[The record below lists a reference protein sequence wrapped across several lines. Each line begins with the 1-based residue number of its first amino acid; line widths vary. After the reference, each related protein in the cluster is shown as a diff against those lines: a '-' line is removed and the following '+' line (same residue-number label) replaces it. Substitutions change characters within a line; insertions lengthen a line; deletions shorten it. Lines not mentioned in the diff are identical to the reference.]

1 MAVSNAQ
8 IKKFINQFGELAV
21 AECNRRISEG
31 KPFILPSVCMAQSA
45 LESSWGTAGI
55 MTRANAFFGVK
66 AGGSWT
72 GKIYTADTWEVVDG
86 AVHNITANFRAYDSP
101 EESMRDYY
109 ELTTSASRYSA
120 ALSYG
125 LNKSQWLTPRET
137 VTALWAGGYATDNL
151 YVQKVMNTLNGRNMD
166 EWDAKID
173 GVTFNAAVPDEDKN
187 ILSTSLVDGS
197 YYIGDSGR
205 SIQITPDTGHV
216 VIGLDSPITVS
227 SLTAYTLV
235 LQSEY
240 VDSSELRA
248 YIYRV
253 TGDEVSKSTLTHLN
267 GDTVHIEPGQKV
279 YIEMFYEGSP
289 LRIGTLTSI
298 KLNARVYSDGKEV
311 VKSALAFFV
320 EIK

>member
-1 MAVSNAQ
+1 MAVSNTQ

-21 AECNRRISEG
+21 AECNRRIAEG

-72 GKIYTADTWEVVDG
+72 GKIYTADTWEVVNG

-109 ELTTSASRYSA
+109 ELTTGASRYSK

-125 LNKSQWLTPRET
+125 LDSSKWLTPRET
-137 VTALWAGGYATDNL
+137 VTALWAGGYATDDL
-151 YVQKVMNTLNGRNMD
+151 YVQKIMNTLNGRSMD
-166 EWDAKID
+166 DWDKKID
-173 GVTFNAAVPDEDKN
+173 GVTFSATVPDSDK
-187 ILSTSLVDGS
+187 IFTATDFVDGS
-197 YYIGDSGR
+197 YYISDGGR
-205 SIQITPDTGHV
+205 SIGITPDTGHLV
-216 VIGLDSPITVS
+216 LGLDKVPTIASTTTYKVNINVNAPYEVAEAKVNIYRLVS
-227 SLTAYTLV
+227 DTPTMDSLT
-235 LQSEY
+235 Y
-240 VDSSELRA
+240 V
-248 YIYRV
+248 
-253 TGDEVSKSTLTHLN
+253 N
-267 GDTVHIEPGQKV
+267 GDTFTANEGEKI
-279 YIEMFYEGSP
+279 YIELSDDSTP
-289 LRIGTLTSI
+289 LRVGEGYVTLEAVT
-298 KLNARVYSDGKEV
+298 YSNGDEV